1 MSRKG
6 KNTIWFLL
14 SVLIILALVVP
25 AACAEEAKPEIKNP
39 DIFVE
44 DTIGE
49 PDSLDPAYAYDTA
62 SGELIQAIYEPL
74 IYFKGT
80 STDEYAPMLATEWDV
95 SDDGL
100 TYRFKIREGVKFHN
114 EDDLTPEDV
123 EYSFE
128 RGMVQDYVAG
138 PQWMLFEP
146 LLERASSRGS
156 GGTLVPL
163 SDITSAVEVDGQWVQ
178 FNLAQKYAPFLQILC
193 QTWSSIVDKE
203 WCIAQGDWDGTEA
216 SYKALNS
223 PAANQTP
230 LNSKANGTGPF
241 KLDSWE
247 PGTVTM
253 LRNDD
258 YWGEKANFSTFVYKV
273 VSEWTTRKLE
283 LTQGDCDWA
292 YVDRQYINELTDVE
306 ALNLKV
312 YQNLPQLRYDVFN
325 FTQNINPD
333 SNWVGS
339 GKVDGNGIPLDFFS
353 DKDVRI
359 GFNYAFDWETYIQDV
374 FLGEM
379 TQTASPVVKGL
390 PYFNE
395 KQEMYSLDLAKA
407 EEHLKA
413 AWDGQVWEKGFKF
426 TVTYNTGNISR
437 KTACDI
443 LKAKLAAINPKFQ
456 VTVQQ
461 IEWSDFLDQYA
472 QSLLPMFQ
480 IGWQADY
487 PDPHN
492 FVQPYMHSEG
502 VYAAAMGYSN
512 PDVDALIEEGIGA
525 DPDRREEI
533 YYELQKI
540 YHDDALGI
548 ALGQQLGRRYFKA
561 WVKGYIFNPVD
572 PADIGHVYKLSK
584 KY

>member
-6 KNTIWFLL
+6 RNAIWFLL
-14 SVLIILALVVP
+14 SVLIVLAMIVP
-25 AACAEEAKPEIKNP
+25 AACAEEAKPTIKSP
-39 DIFVE
+39 DTFVE
-44 DTIGE
+44 ATIGD

-74 IYFKGT
+74 IYYDGAST
-80 STDEYAPMLATEWDV
+80 SKYVPRLATEWTV

-100 TYRFKIREGVKFHN
+100 TYRFKIKEGVKFHN
-114 EDDLTPEDV
+114 GDDLTPEDA

-146 LLERASSRGS
+146 LLGKSSSRQS

-163 SDITSAVEVDGQWVQ
+163 TDITSAVEVDGQWVQ
-178 FNLAQKYAPFLQILC
+178 FNLAQKYAPFLQILS

-216 SYKALNS
+216 SYKALNG

-230 LNSKANGTGPF
+230 LNAKTNGTGPF

-247 PGTVTM
+247 PGIVT
-253 LRNDD
+253 LVRNDD
-258 YWGEKANFSTFVYKV
+258 YWGSKANFSTFVYKV
-273 VSEWTTRKLE
+273 VSEWTTRKLM
-283 LTQGDCDWA
+283 LTEGDCDWA
-292 YVDRQYINELTDVE
+292 YVDRQYIGELEDLET
-306 ALNLKV
+306 LNLKL
-312 YQNLPQLRYDVFN
+312 YKDLPQLRYDVFN
-325 FTQNINPD
+325 FTLKIDAQ
-333 SNWVGS
+333 SSWVGS
-339 GKVDGNGIPLDFFS
+339 GKLDGNGIPLDFFS

-359 GFNYAFDWETYIQDV
+359 GFNYAFDWETYIRDV
-374 FLGEM
+374 FLGELK
-379 TQTASPVVKGL
+379 QTASPVVEGL
-390 PYFNE
+390 PYFN
-395 KQEMYSLDLAKA
+395 KDQEMYSLNLDLAK
-407 EEHLKA
+407 EHLQA
-413 AWDGQVWEKGFKF
+413 AWGGQVWDKGFKF
-426 TVTYNTGNISR
+426 TLTYNTGNIGR

-443 LKAKLAAINPKFQ
+443 LKANLTQINPKFQ
-456 VTVQQ
+456 VTVQA
-461 IEWSDFLDQYA
+461 IEWSEFLDQYA
-472 QSLLPMFQ
+472 TSLLPMFQ
-480 IGWQADY
+480 IGWQADF

-492 FVQPYMHSEG
+492 FVQPYMDSTG

-512 PDVDALIEEGIGA
+512 PEVDALIKEGIGA
-525 DPDRREEI
+525 DSSRREEI

-548 ALGQQLGRRYFKA
+548 ALGQALGRRYFKA
-561 WVKGYIFNPVD
+561 WVKGYIFNPID

-584 KY
+584 EY